1 MRLETGSDHLIAQ
14 IDGHIGWMTFD
25 NPAKHNALSVSMAQ
39 AAGRA
44 IQRFESSD
52 DVRVVV
58 IRGGGDRSFVSGN
71 DISEFD
77 DKRTALDAR
86 EQYDA
91 AMREAWK
98 HWDGATKPIIAMING
113 YCLGGGLILALR
125 ADIRICSDA
134 SQFGIP
140 AARVGLGYK
149 LASVEQLLRYVNP
162 ASAAQILYTGRRFPA
177 IDALRMGLVNQVV
190 APEELEATVTDMA
203 AQIAANAP
211 LTIRACKAAIAE
223 VQAPEAERDP
233 ERIGAL
239 VEACF
244 RSNDYR
250 EGTAAFREKRTPVFN
265 GE

>member
-1 MRLETGSDHLIAQ
+1 MQLETRTEHLLAEV
-14 IDGHIGWMTFD
+14 DGHVGRMTFN

-39 AAGRA
+39 AAGEA
-44 IQRFESSD
+44 IQQFEASD

-58 IRGGGDRSFVSGN
+58 IRGGGDRSFVSGA
-71 DISEFD
+71 DISEFGA
-77 DKRTALDAR
+77 KRTALDAR
-86 EQYDA
+86 AEYDE

-98 HWDGATKPIIAMING
+98 HWDGITKPVIAMING
-113 YCLGGGLILALR
+113 YCLGGGVILALR
-125 ADIRICSDA
+125 ADIRICSQG

-149 LASVEQLLRYVNP
+149 LASVEQLLRYVSP
-162 ASAAQILYTGRRFPA
+162 ASAAEILYTGRRFSA
-177 IDALRMGLVNQVV
+177 EDALRMGLVNRVV
-190 APEELEATVTDMA
+190 APGELEANVTTMA
-203 AQIAANAP
+203 EEIAVNAP

-223 VQAPEAERDP
+223 AQAPEAERDP
-233 ERIGAL
+233 ARIAAL

-250 EGTAAFREKRTPVFN
+250 EGTSAFREKRPPVFR